1 MAKHQVVEDAGP
13 TNDADNR
20 FKTIF
25 QKASDGMAFLS
36 KSGEILEANEKAVE
50 MCGGSRGEL
59 VGRNYLD
66 LGLVSPEKEGQLLEN
81 FKATLAGRS
90 SVMELRIKSQKGE
103 ELDLECTARLVGSG
117 DQAGVMMIARDVSDR
132 KRADV
137 ELRESEER
145 YRRLTEAAFD
155 SIVAIDEKG
164 KVSFWNRAAERIF
177 GYTPKEAIGKSMVE
191 LIIPEKSR
199 DTALKGLKEYFKSGK
214 GPVLGQITEM
224 DAVRKNGEEFPIE
237 LSVSPMRIGDRWQA
251 VAMARDIT
259 DRRKSEEAVRN
270 SEEMLS
276 GFMDSATE
284 GFALFDSELNVIN
297 INNVLLEL
305 FPEFSRETVIGKSLK
320 ELIPDVLESGRFD
333 KFIEVMRKGQPLY
346 LDDVIPNERFGNIH
360 VSIGAFPV
368 GGGLGLILNDVTQ
381 KKKVEAALRES
392 EQKFKILAEES
403 PNMIFI
409 NSGSKVLYA
418 NKKCIEVMGYSLEE
432 FYSRHF
438 DFRSLIA
445 PESMDLMNESWRK
458 HSKNQDVEPIEY
470 TILTK
475 SGDRVE
481 TIVATKLISYEGE
494 GAILG
499 IVTDISDRKNAEIL
513 IQQQNEELNTVMESV
528 SHPFYVIDAE
538 TFRIEMANSATFE
551 GELTENETCYRL
563 THGREQPCEGEGHIC
578 PVKEVKRTKGPV
590 TVEHEHLNKDGK
602 FRSIEVHAHPIFDA
616 NGNVVRIVE
625 YGFDVTERRK
635 ADEALRQS
643 EEKYR
648 SLVERAGA
656 GIAKSDMEGRFTF
669 VNHEL
674 CRLFG
679 YSEVELI
686 GKPLINFIH
695 PDDQGYVLEAFM
707 SAFED
712 PDDEKSFEFRVIHK
726 DGHAVHL
733 YSKPTVTVHD
743 GQIVGSDAIIS
754 DITERKLAEEASQEN
769 ETRRIEAQQMADL
782 GDWEWDLTTDTMT
795 LSDQMYKI
803 VGLDKDRD
811 KITPSIDIFAEIV
824 HPDDQWILSQSSFE
838 DSFQTGV
845 IGTEY
850 RIIDQTTGDIKHIHV
865 RGKVDFDA
873 NEEPVRIRGTFQDI
887 TERKKAEE
895 ILNKRTHDLGK
906 RYRELNCLYTI
917 SKLAEVSDLSM
928 DELLQGVADSI
939 PPSWQYPEVT
949 SATIELEDWDISV
962 GTPSEAVSSLSSDIF
977 LYERKVGKVTVS
989 YTEKKPPEDEGP
1001 FFSEERALI
1010 NAIAEEVGRIHE
1022 HRRSQKELK
1031 RIEWLLLP
1039 RDISDVPL
1047 EPTYGDLTKIN
1058 TSKLVLDS
1066 VGKDILTDISSD
1078 YLGLLESSGAIYES
1092 NGDYALGI
1100 FSSNWCRFLDNA
1112 SRELCKTEDNRE
1124 ALECGKWLCHES
1136 CWNDASEPSIETGL
1150 PIDIECN
1157 GGIQLY
1163 AVPIHAGGKIVGSI
1177 NFGYGDP
1184 PTDPEK
1190 LQEIADKYDVSVEKL
1205 RELATSYESRPRF
1218 IIDIAKSRLQ
1228 AQASLI
1234 GEIIDRKQTEDELRR
1249 SEERFKIMFDYAPDA
1264 FVLTDQ
1270 EGVFIDGNSASEE
1283 LLGFS
1288 KDDAIGNNLL
1298 DLGAIP
1304 EDQIERTMEN
1314 LLKTIEGHSTGPDE
1328 VELVSKKGEKVIVE
1342 TRTYPVRI
1350 DGQDMML
1357 ATARD
1362 ITEWKRIEGAKQ
1374 NLLSNIS
1381 HELRTPLTSI
1391 EGYTKFMLSGKL
1403 GEVPEKQEKC
1413 LHVIDEESGR
1423 LKTLIDNFLDL
1434 MTIDA
1439 EGLRMKL
1446 RQIAVPDVID
1456 SLVSTL
1462 NLQLEMKGISFST
1475 DIGPD
1480 IGLIWGD
1487 ENRLHQLFSNLVSN
1501 AIKFTP
1507 HGGSIMVRS
1516 REEDSNIIIEV
1527 EDTGVGIS
1535 SKELPHV
1542 FSRFYQVDGSPTRKY
1557 GGVGLGLA
1565 ICSEIAEAH
1574 GGHIEVESKVG
1585 KGSIFRVELPKYSE
1599 VLHGEKE
1606 DSGG

>member
-1 MAKHQVVEDAGP
+1 MAKHQAGEDAGP
-13 TNDADNR
+13 TNDADGR
-20 FKTIF
+20 FKTMF

-50 MCGGSRGEL
+50 MCGGRGGEL

-66 LGLVSPEKEGQLLEN
+66 LGLVSPENEGQFHEN
-81 FKATLAGRS
+81 FKATLAGKS
-90 SVMELRIKSQKGE
+90 SVIELRTKSQKGE

-117 DQAGVMMIARDVSDR
+117 DQAGVMIIARDVTYR
-132 KRADV
+132 K
-137 ELRESEER
+137 
-145 YRRLTEAAFD
+145 
-155 SIVAIDEKG
+155 
-164 KVSFWNRAAERIF
+164 
-177 GYTPKEAIGKSMVE
+177 
-191 LIIPEKSR
+191 
-199 DTALKGLKEYFKSGK
+199 
-214 GPVLGQITEM
+214 
-224 DAVRKNGEEFPIE
+224 
-237 LSVSPMRIGDRWQA
+237 
-251 VAMARDIT
+251 
-259 DRRKSEEAVRN
+259 KSENALRN
-270 SEEMLS
+270 SEERLS
-276 GFMDSATE
+276 SFMNSATE
-284 GFALFDSELNVIN
+284 GFAIFDSELNVIN
-297 INNVLLEL
+297 VNKVLLEL
-305 FPEFSRETVIGKSLK
+305 FPEFNRENVIGKNLK
-320 ELIPDVLESGRFD
+320 ELIPETLESGRFD
-333 KFIEVMRKGQPLY
+333 KFIEVMRKGEPLY
-346 LDDVIPNERFGNIH
+346 EDDLIPHERFGNVH
-360 VSIGAFPV
+360 VSIRAFPV
-368 GGGLGLILNDVTQ
+368 GGGLGLIVNDVTQ

-392 EQKFKILAEES
+392 EQKFRILAEES

-409 NSGSKVLYA
+409 NSGSRVVYA

-432 FYSRHF
+432 FHSPHF
-438 DFRSLIA
+438 DFRCLFA
-445 PESMDLMNESWRK
+445 PESLDLMNETWTK
-458 HSKNQDVEPIEY
+458 HSKNRDVEPLEY
-470 TILTK
+470 AILTK

-481 TIVATKLISYEGE
+481 TIVATKLIFYEGE
-494 GAILG
+494 TAILG

-513 IQQQNEELNTVMESV
+513 IRQQNEQLNSVMESV
-528 SHPFYVIDAE
+528 THPFYVIDAE

-563 THGREQPCEGEGHIC
+563 IHSREQPCEGEGHIC

-590 TVEHEHLNKDGK
+590 TVQHEHLDKDGK
-602 FRSIEVHAHPIFDA
+602 FKSVEVHAHPIFDA

-625 YGFDVTERRK
+625 YGFDVTERRE
-635 ADEALRQS
+635 AEEALKQS

-669 VNHEL
+669 VNQEL

-679 YSEVELI
+679 YSEDELI
-686 GKPLINFIH
+686 GEPFVNFIH
-695 PDDQGYVLEAFM
+695 PDDQGFVLEAFM
-707 SAFED
+707 GAFED
-712 PDDEKSFEFRVIHK
+712 PDDEKSFEFRVTHK
-726 DGHAVHL
+726 DGQILHL
-733 YSKPTVTVHD
+733 YSKPTVTIHD

-769 ETRRIEAQQMADL
+769 EARRIEAQQMADL
-782 GDWEWDLTTDTMT
+782 GDWEWDLATDTVT

-803 VGLDKDRD
+803 VGLEKDKD
-811 KITPSIDIFAEIV
+811 KITPSIEIFAEIV
-824 HPDDQWILSQSSFE
+824 HPDDQWIFSQSSFE

-865 RGKVDFDA
+865 RGRVDLDA

-895 ILNKRTHDLGK
+895 ILSKRTYDLGE
-906 RYRELNCLYTI
+906 RYKELNCLYTI

-928 DELLQGVADSI
+928 DELLQGVVDII

-949 SATIELEDWDISV
+949 CATIELEDWDISV
-962 GTPSEAVSSLSSDIF
+962 GTPSEAVSSMSSDIF
-977 LYERKVGKVTVS
+977 VDERKVGKVTVS
-989 YTEKKPPEDEGP
+989 YTENKPPKDEGP
-1001 FFSEERALI
+1001 FFSEERDLI
-1010 NAIAEEVGRIHE
+1010 DAIAEEVGRIRE
-1022 HRRSQKELK
+1022 QRRSQQELK
-1031 RIEWLLLP
+1031 RLEWLLLP
-1039 RDISDVPL
+1039 RDVSDVPL
-1047 EPTYGDLTKIN
+1047 EPTYGNLTQIN
-1058 TSKLVLDS
+1058 TSKLILDS

-1112 SRELCKTEDNRE
+1112 SRELCKTEDNKE

-1136 CWNDASEPSIETGL
+1136 CWNDASKPSIETGL
-1150 PIDIECN
+1150 PTDVECN

-1163 AVPIHAGGKIVGSI
+1163 AVPIHAGGKVVGSI

-1205 RELATSYESRPRF
+1205 HELAASYESRPRF
-1218 IIDIAKSRLQ
+1218 IIDMAKSRLQ
-1228 AQASLI
+1228 AQAGLI
-1234 GEIIDRKQTEDELRR
+1234 GEIIERKQTEDELRR

-1283 LLGFS
+1283 LLGFT

-1413 LHVIDEESGR
+1413 LYVIDEESGR

-1535 SKELPHV
+1535 AKELPHV
-1542 FSRFYQVDGSPTRKY
+1542 FSRFYQVDGSPSRKF

-1565 ICSEIAEAH
+1565 ICNEIVEAH
-1574 GGHIEVESKVG
+1574 GGHIEVESEVD
-1585 KGSIFRVELPKYSE
+1585 KGTIFRVELPKYSE